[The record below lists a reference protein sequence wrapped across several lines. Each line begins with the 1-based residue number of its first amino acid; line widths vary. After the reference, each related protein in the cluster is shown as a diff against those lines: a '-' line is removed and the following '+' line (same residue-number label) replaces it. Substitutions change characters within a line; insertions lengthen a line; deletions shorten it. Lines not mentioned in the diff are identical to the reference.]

1 MKSIKSFVNGI
12 VGLTPEQKEL
22 LMSSKVH
29 LELANIKK
37 LPNGG
42 VEFDV
47 VENFFNTQ
55 RVTLKPEQK
64 NIWDVVMDFNSIK
77 NGLNTLKTLQEQ
89 GKPLSWEVY
98 KLQNKMTPTGGAVKN
113 DNLLEFLNSLTEEE
127 YKGIVSICDTWMA
140 KNMKKGNS
148 FDTFFI
154 NGTNGVTLEDGQF
167 LQMYDNQLNEVY
179 FGKVLK
185 ATTNGFVTMFG
196 TDTFT
201 LSAHSEPTILIGEQ
215 VPAEV
220 KEGIDPAFAEMVED
234 LETQKIEYLEKYEKI
249 ATRQAEAKAKA
260 EAKELKAFER
270 VVDKAI
276 KLGAIT
282 QIETENGKGHYVLG
296 TQKFK
301 NKTELMNHLKDIA
314 GVEQVISDFEKSQNA
329 ENQKVFEEL
338 QGLILD
344 TPEKIAE
351 AVAKA
356 NSVTLPSDLKKAIN
370 QKFRDAKAT
379 LKSKATNEP
388 QPEPQDAP
396 EPKAKANLNKATAKA
411 QTDKPEQPKANK

>member
-1 MKSIKSFVNGI
+1 MKTIKSFVNGI
-12 VGLTPEQKEL
+12 VGLTQEQKEL
-22 LMSSKVH
+22 LIGSKVH
-29 LELANIKK
+29 LELANIKR
-37 LPNGG
+37 LPEGS

-47 VENFFNTQ
+47 VENFFSTQ
-55 RVTLKPEQK
+55 KITLKAEQK

-127 YKGIVSICDTWMA
+127 YKGIVAICDTWMT

-185 ATTNGFVTMFG
+185 ATKDGFVTMFG

-220 KEGIDPAFAEMVED
+220 KEGIDPAFAELVED
-234 LETQKIEYLEKYEKI
+234 LETQKIEYLEKFEKR
-249 ATRQAEAKAKA
+249 ATKLVEAAEKA
-260 EAKELKAFER
+260 EAKKQKAFER

-276 KLGAIT
+276 KIGAIT
-282 QIETENGKGHYVLG
+282 QIETENGKGQFVLG

-314 GVEQVISDFEKSQNA
+314 DVEQIITDFEKSKNT
-329 ENQKVFEEL
+329 ETQKVFEEL

-356 NSVTLPSDLKKAIN
+356 NNVNLTSDMKKAIS
-370 QKFRDAKAT
+370 QKFKEAKAT
-379 LKSKATNEP
+379 LKAKATEP
-388 QPEPQDAP
+388 Q
-396 EPKAKANLNKATAKA
+396 T
-411 QTDKPEQPKANK
+411 EQPKAQTNKPKSK